1 MEELLGALGLG
12 LGATLGFGVVRTVG
26 AVLSGMPMRGAN
38 RPTAFTHTSRDGQ
51 RYYLHRRTLA
61 LNSGRT
67 RHLLYF
73 ARDLRP
79 SEVLPELPA
88 GYDVVEFERTGMPLL
103 KRASASPKS
112 SPRGATTNTTTP
124 PSR

>member
-1 MEELLGALGLG
+1 MEELLGVLGLG

-26 AVLSGMPMRGAN
+26 AVLSGMPTRGPN

-67 RHLLYF
+67 RHLFYF

-79 SEVLPELPA
+79 SEVVPELPA
-88 GYDVVEFERTGMPLL
+88 GYDVIEFERTGMPLL
-103 KRASASPKS
+103 KRASVSPEPS
-112 SPRGATTNTTTP
+112 ARGAATHSATP